1 MKNSRK
7 TSMVLMALSAICLF
21 SGWDRD
27 TTKEEKLQYL
37 QFNSTRMDVNIK
49 RNLSFFRLGQGY
61 NKRRETAVPSV

>member
-37 QFNSTRMDVNIK
+37 QFNSTRMDVK
-49 RNLSFFRLGQGY
+49 KYPHSSFPDSGRIWEVRFL
-61 NKRRETAVPSV
+61 